1 MLQHYSCVHFTP
13 VQETAMN
20 RNLSVAPNCAFR
32 QTRRRFL
39 TLILALCA
47 AAAAPFAL
55 PLQAQVSSNSDQ
67 LLHRMYASPDFE
79 VKYFGPARW
88 LDEGASYTTVEPS
101 AAIKDARDIVRYETS
116 TGKREVLVSASQL
129 IPPNEKSPLEFEN
142 FFLSKDKSK
151 VLLYTNSA
159 QVWRRNTRGDYWVLD
174 LHTKSLRKLG
184 GDAPPSS
191 LMFAKFSPDGSQVA
205 YVRANNIYVENVA
218 AGTVTQITRDG
229 SATIV
234 NGTSDWVYEEELDV
248 RDGFRWSPDGSRI
261 AYWQFDS
268 SNVGIFKLIYNL
280 GAPKEIVTGFPYPGL
295 GVYPS
300 VLNIPYPIP
309 GTTNSSVRVGVVSA
323 QGGET
328 KWMSVPGDPRD
339 NYIARM
345 EWAPGAQANA
355 NELAIE
361 HLNRLQ
367 NTNDVLLADASSGA
381 VQQIFR
387 DQDPAWVD
395 INDEIKWIHNGK
407 DFLWLSERDG
417 WRHAYAVSRD
427 GKSIQLLT
435 SGAYD
440 VISLDGVDE
449 KNGWL
454 YFIAS
459 PENATQR
466 YLYRVPLEASNAS
479 ASKAAAPE
487 RVSPADAP
495 GTHVYDISPDG
506 RWAFHIYSR
515 ADVTPVTDLVEL
527 PSHKSARVLEDNHAL
542 RASAAPLLTTP
553 TEFFKVDIGD
563 GVTLDAWMLKP
574 PNFDPAKKYPL
585 LVYVYGEPAAQT
597 VEDVWG
603 DWNFDFHRIVA
614 DAGYI
619 VVSFDNRGTPAPKGR
634 AWRKIIYGAIH
645 PVIVKDQSAAL
656 KAFLQ
661 SHPYADPARVAL
673 WGWSGGGS
681 STLNLMFRSPDL
693 YKVGMAVAP
702 VPDLR
707 LYDTIYQERYMG
719 LPLQNVE
726 GYRSSSAINFAEGL
740 KGHLL
745 LVHGSGDDNV
755 HYAGSELLLNRLI
768 ELDKPVDFM
777 EYPNRTHAIN
787 EGPGT
792 TLHLYSLLLRYLEEH
807 IPPVATPPQP

>member
-1 MLQHYSCVHFTP
+1 
-13 VQETAMN
+13 MN
-20 RNLSVAPNCAFR
+20 RNYSATPNYPSHT
-32 QTRRRFL
+32 TRRRCL
-39 TLILALCA
+39 TLLLALCA
-47 AAAAPFAL
+47 AAAYPFAL
-55 PLQAQVSSNSDQ
+55 PLQAQVSSASDQ

-88 LDEGASYTTVEPS
+88 LDDGSAYTTVEPS
-101 AAIKDARDIVRYETS
+101 AAVKDARDIVRYETA

-151 VLLYTNSA
+151 VLLYTNTA

-174 LHTKSLRKLG
+174 LRTKSLRKLG

-218 AGTVTQITRDG
+218 TGTMTQITRDG

-248 RDGFRWSPDGSRI
+248 RDGFRWSPDGRRI
-261 AYWQFDS
+261 AYWQFDT
-268 SNVGIFKLIYNL
+268 SNVGIFKLLYNL

-309 GTTNSSVRVGVVSA
+309 GTTNSAVRVGVVSA

-328 KWMSVPGDPRD
+328 KWMAVPGDPRN

-345 EWAPGAQANA
+345 EWAPGGNPAA
-355 NELAIE
+355 NELVIE

-367 NTNDVLLADASSGA
+367 NTNDVLLADSSTGA

-387 DQDPAWVD
+387 DQDPDWVD
-395 INDEIKWIHNGK
+395 INDEIKWVHDGRE
-407 DFLWLSERDG
+407 FLWRSERDG
-417 WRHAYAVSRD
+417 WCHAYLVSRD
-427 GKSIQLLT
+427 GKNIQLLT
-435 SGAYD
+435 PGAYD

-449 KNGWL
+449 KNGEL

-466 YLYRVPLEASNAS
+466 YLYRVPLD
-479 ASKAAAPE
+479 AAAAKSAAATTPE

-506 RWAFHIYSR
+506 HWAFHIYSR

-527 PSHKSARVLEDNHAL
+527 PTHKSTRVLEDNHAL
-542 RASAAPLLTTP
+542 RANAAPLLTTP

-574 PNFDPAKKYPL
+574 PNFDPHKKYPL

-614 DAGYI
+614 NAGYI

-656 KAFLQ
+656 KVFLQ
-661 SHPYADPARVAL
+661 SHPYADPTRVAL

-726 GYRSSSAINFAEGL
+726 GYRDKLRHKFRRRPERPPPASPRR
-740 KGHLL
+740 
-745 LVHGSGDDNV
+745 GDDNV
-755 HYAGSELLLNRLI
+755 HYSGSELLLNRLI
-768 ELDKPVDFM
+768 ELDKPIDFM

>member
-1 MLQHYSCVHFTP
+1 
-13 VQETAMN
+13 MN
-20 RNLSVAPNCAFR
+20 RDFSATPQRPVHDS
-32 QTRRRFL
+32 RRRFL
-39 TLILALCA
+39 TFLLALIA
-47 AAAAPFAL
+47 AAICPFAL
-55 PLQAQVSSNSDQ
+55 PLRAQVSSASDQ

-88 LDEGASYTTVEPS
+88 LDDGSAYTTVEPS
-101 AAIKDARDIVRYETS
+101 AAVKDARDIVRYETA
-116 TGKREVLVSASQL
+116 TGKREVLVSATQL
-129 IPPNEKSPLEFEN
+129 IPPNEKSPLDFEN

-151 VLLYTNSA
+151 VLLYTNTA

-174 LHTKSLRKLG
+174 LRTKSLRKLG

-218 AGTVTQITRDG
+218 TGTMTQITRDG
-229 SATIV
+229 SSTIV

-248 RDGFRWSPDGSRI
+248 RDGFRWSPDGNRI
-261 AYWQFDS
+261 AYWQFDT
-268 SNVGIFKLIYNL
+268 SNVGIFKLLYNL
-280 GAPKEIVTGFPYPGL
+280 GAPKEIVTSFPYPGL

-309 GTTNSSVRVGVVSA
+309 GTTNSAVRVGVVSA

-328 KWMSVPGDPRD
+328 KWMSVPGDPRN

-345 EWAPGAQANA
+345 EWAPGGNPAAS
-355 NELAIE
+355 ELAIE

-367 NTNDVLLADASSGA
+367 NTNDVLLADASTGA

-395 INDEIKWIHNGK
+395 VNDEIKWIHNGK
-407 DFLWLSERDG
+407 EFLWLSERDG
-417 WRHAYAVSRD
+417 WRHAYRVSRD
-427 GKSIQLLT
+427 GKNIQLLT
-435 SGAYD
+435 PGAYD

-449 KNGWL
+449 KNGEL

-466 YLYRVPLEASNAS
+466 YLYRASLDAS
-479 ASKAAAPE
+479 AAKATAANTPE

-495 GTHVYDISPDG
+495 GTHLYDISPDG

-527 PSHKSARVLEDNHAL
+527 PMHKSARVLEDNHAL
-542 RASAAPLLTTP
+542 RANAAPLLTSP

-574 PNFDPAKKYPL
+574 PNFDPHKKYPL

-597 VEDVWG
+597 VEDVWA

-656 KAFLQ
+656 KVFLQ
-661 SHPYADPARVAL
+661 SHPYADPSRVAL

-726 GYRSSSAINFAEGL
+726 GYRSSSAINYAEGL

-755 HYAGSELLLNRLI
+755 HYSGSELLLNRLI

-807 IPPVATPPQP
+807 IPPTATQPQP

>member
-1 MLQHYSCVHFTP
+1 
-13 VQETAMN
+13 MN
-20 RNLSVAPNCAFR
+20 RDFSATPQRPVHDS
-32 QTRRRFL
+32 RRRFL
-39 TLILALCA
+39 TFLLALIA
-47 AAAAPFAL
+47 AAICPFAL
-55 PLQAQVSSNSDQ
+55 PLRAQVSSASDQ

-88 LDEGASYTTVEPS
+88 LDDGSAYTTVEPS
-101 AAIKDARDIVRYETS
+101 AAVKDARDIVRYETA
-116 TGKREVLVSASQL
+116 TGKREVLVSATQL
-129 IPPNEKSPLEFEN
+129 IPPNEKSPLDFEN

-151 VLLYTNSA
+151 VLLYTNTA

-174 LHTKSLRKLG
+174 LRTKSLRKLG

-218 AGTVTQITRDG
+218 TGTMTQITRDG
-229 SATIV
+229 SSTIV

-248 RDGFRWSPDGSRI
+248 RDGFRWSPDGNRI
-261 AYWQFDS
+261 AYWQFDT
-268 SNVGIFKLIYNL
+268 SNVGIFKLLYNL
-280 GAPKEIVTGFPYPGL
+280 GAPKEIVTSFPYPGL

-309 GTTNSSVRVGVVSA
+309 GTTNSAVRVGVVSA

-328 KWMSVPGDPRD
+328 KWRSVPGDPRN

-345 EWAPGAQANA
+345 EWAPGGNPAAS
-355 NELAIE
+355 ELAIE

-367 NTNDVLLADASSGA
+367 NTNDVLLADASTGA

-395 INDEIKWIHNGK
+395 VNDEIKWIHNGK
-407 DFLWLSERDG
+407 EFLWLSERDG
-417 WRHAYAVSRD
+417 WRHAYRVSRD
-427 GKSIQLLT
+427 GKNIQLLT
-435 SGAYD
+435 PGAYD

-449 KNGWL
+449 KNGEL

-466 YLYRVPLEASNAS
+466 YLYRASLDAS
-479 ASKAAAPE
+479 AAKATAANTPE

-527 PSHKSARVLEDNHAL
+527 PMHKSARVLEDNHAL
-542 RASAAPLLTTP
+542 RANAAPLLTSP

-574 PNFDPAKKYPL
+574 PNFDPHKKYPL

-597 VEDVWG
+597 VEDVWA

-656 KAFLQ
+656 KVFLQ
-661 SHPYADPARVAL
+661 SHPYADPSRVAL

-726 GYRSSSAINFAEGL
+726 GYRSSSAINYAEGL

-755 HYAGSELLLNRLI
+755 HYSGSELLLNRLI

-807 IPPVATPPQP
+807 IPPTATQPQP